1 MVRHIVA
8 VAVAYRL
15 YRLYRLYTVHAV
27 HCTVHFTGGNWMWFE
42 IGLRDFAVDRGLDLE
57 VYTGT
62 EVSEV
67 CTFNWYW
74 DTGGFDM

>member
-1 MVRHIVA
+1 
-8 VAVAYRL
+8 
-15 YRLYRLYTVHAV
+15 
-27 HCTVHFTGGNWMWFE
+27 MWFE